1 MLVKNCFFFKQ
12 KTAYEMRISDWSSD
26 VCSSDLRLPF
36 VSPAAARL
44 LGYHFSDIHLPDVV
58 DKGRALRLPIK
69 AGPCPL
75 TRRRHIMGHQVAH
88 RTEISINLFVRD
100 RSGGYAQLGT
110 DCVRYISKA
119 NAFFRRCMIT
129 STGLMP
135 FQCQTVEASNIVH
148 MRRRP
153 PVCALTGID
162 RYALGTGDRN
172 QVRD

>member
-1 MLVKNCFFFKQ
+1 MQQGHRTIVVALSH
-12 KTAYEMRISDWSSD
+12 TADIDNAHLRFVPDSYRHIDERQ
-26 VCSSDLRLPF
+26 RLPF

-100 RSGGYAQLGT
+100 RSGWYAQLGT
-110 DCVRYISKA
+110 DCVRSIPKA
-119 NAFFRRCMIT
+119 NAFLRRSMIT
-129 STGLMP
+129 STGLITL
-135 FQCQTVEASNIVH
+135 QCQTEEATKSEEQ
-148 MRRRP
+148 
-153 PVCALTGID
+153 T
-162 RYALGTGDRN
+162 TE
-172 QVRD
+172 

>member
-1 MLVKNCFFFKQ
+1 MQQGHRTIVVALSH
-12 KTAYEMRISDWSSD
+12 TADIDNAHLRFVPDSYRHIDERQ
-26 VCSSDLRLPF
+26 RLPF

-44 LGYHFSDIHLPDVV
+44 LGYHLSDIHLPDVV

-129 STGLMP
+129 STALKP
-135 FQCQTVEASNIVH
+135 FQKSEEHTSELQSL
-148 MRRRP
+148 MR
-153 PVCALTGID
+153 IS
-162 RYALGTGDRN
+162 YAVFCLKTKKYT
-172 QVRD
+172 

>member
-1 MLVKNCFFFKQ
+1 MKMYDCMLLCPTYKRDLYWSLVMCRYRSVWFVFCCSCIFLYTLYIFFL
-12 KTAYEMRISDWSSD
+12 M
-26 VCSSDLRLPF
+26 LRLPPR
-36 VSPAAARL
+36 STL
-44 LGYHFSDIHLPDVV
+44 TD
-58 DKGRALRLPIK
+58 
-69 AGPCPL
+69 PL
-75 TRRRHIMGHQVAH
+75 FPYTTLFR
-88 RTEISINLFVRD
+88 SLFVRD